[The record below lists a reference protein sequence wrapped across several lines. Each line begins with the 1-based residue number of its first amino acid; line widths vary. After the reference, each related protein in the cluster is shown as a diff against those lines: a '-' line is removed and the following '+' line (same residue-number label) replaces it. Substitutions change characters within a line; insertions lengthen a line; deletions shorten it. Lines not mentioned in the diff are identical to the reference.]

1 MRDPSP
7 TDARMTVISQ
17 PSGSPVLRRPLTR
30 RLLATLAATALALG
44 LAAPAAAVAAPT
56 ATPTPSATAN
66 AAPVLAVAPAA
77 NGILRSGD
85 ALTATATRANPSGGS
100 ALSASAVAL
109 SIGTQAL
116 ADDTAL
122 TRWLDGDATGVTL
135 QQIATGI
142 LDATP
147 SGSQASTTFSVPATD
162 AAVAGRPA
170 GVYPLLARTDDGL
183 SALSVVV
190 VTADGGTPT
199 PLGLVVPI
207 TASPMTRGL
216 LTANE
221 LVDLT
226 AVDGPLSAQLDAVDG
241 TRATLAIDPAIV
253 ASIRALGSSAPPTA
267 VAWLQRL
274 LSLPNERFAL
284 QFGDADLASQLR
296 AGLTAPLAP
305 TSLQSYMTASDFT
318 QPPAV
323 ASPSPDPSATPG
335 QPTLPDLATLLD
347 IGSATPSVY
356 WPASGSAGADTVAA
370 LGGQG
375 TVDAPTRVLVPS
387 STVAGAG
394 EAVPANASVGGVS
407 TPVYDAEVSAAL
419 TRAAGENDT
428 TRRGGD
434 LAAALGYLSFAR
446 AANGDRPVL
455 AVLDRGT
462 DRSRGSLRATMTAV
476 TTAPGFTGTT
486 LDAIAG
492 QPASAISLVDAAID
506 GTRVDDVTNLV
517 ADEQVIDRFATILE
531 QPDLLTGRERAEVL
545 QVLSVGWTGDA
556 ARTAVSDHR
565 AATQTTLNA
574 VGILSSDFRLVSSS
588 APLRPWVRNDLPWPI
603 SVVLAVRPDDARL
616 RVQDR
621 TPVEAQASANTRV
634 EVPVEARLAN
644 GEVSVAL
651 QLYSPTGE
659 PVGAPQVVDVEVR
672 AEWESI
678 GLIVVIVLVV
688 VFLSVGVIRTLA
700 RRRRVAAGQE
710 PEPTPDDEPAD
721 GRAPAEGDALDDPT
735 NAPDVDATDV
745 NAPDV
750 NATEESHP

>member
-1 MRDPSP
+1 
-7 TDARMTVISQ
+7 MTVTSQ

-30 RLLATLAATALALG
+30 RLLATLAASVLAFG
-44 LAAPAAAVAAPT
+44 LAAPAAAVADP
-56 ATPTPSATAN
+56 TPTPSSSPAAAN
-66 AAPVLAVAPAA
+66 PVLSTAPSA

-85 ALTATATRANPSGGS
+85 ALTATASRANPTGNNPLP
-100 ALSASAVAL
+100 AASVTL
-109 SIGTQAL
+109 SIGAQAL
-116 ADDTAL
+116 ADDAAL
-122 TRWLDGDATGVTL
+122 TRWLDGDASGVTL
-135 QQIATGI
+135 QQVAVGT

-147 SGSQASTTFSVPATD
+147 AGAQSTAAFSVPATD
-162 AAVAGRPA
+162 PAVAGRAA

-190 VTADGGTPT
+190 VVADGAAPT
-199 PLGLVVPI
+199 PLGIVVPV
-207 TASPMTRGL
+207 TAAPMTRGL

-221 LVDLT
+221 LADLT

-241 TRATLAIDPAIV
+241 TPATLAVDPAIP
-253 ASIRALGSSAPPTA
+253 AAIRALGSSAPPTA

-296 AGLTAPLAP
+296 SGLATPLTP
-305 TSLQSYMTASDFT
+305 TSLDSYMTASDFA
-318 QPPAV
+318 QPPAI
-323 ASPSPDPSATPG
+323 ASPSPNPSPTAG
-335 QPTLPDLATLLD
+335 QPTLPDMKSLLD
-347 IGSATPSVY
+347 IGAATSSVY

-370 LGGQG
+370 LGALG
-375 TVDAPTRVLVPS
+375 TADAPARVLVPS

-394 EAVPANASVGGVS
+394 ESVPANASVGGVS
-407 TPVYDAEVSAAL
+407 TPVYDSEVSAAL

-428 TRRGGD
+428 TRRGSD
-434 LAAALGYLSFAR
+434 LASALGYLTFAR
-446 AANGDRPVL
+446 TASADRPIL

-476 TTAPGFTGTT
+476 TTAPGFSGTT

-492 QPASAISLVDAAID
+492 QPASEISLVDASVDTA
-506 GTRVDDVTNLV
+506 RVDDVSNLT
-517 ADEQVIDRFATILE
+517 ADEQVIDRFATILD
-531 QPDLLTGRERAEVL
+531 QPELLTGRERAEVL
-545 QVLSVGWTGDA
+545 QVLSVSWTGDA

-565 AATQTTLNA
+565 AATQTTLNS

-588 APLRPWVRNDLPWPI
+588 APLRPWVRNDLPWPV

-644 GEVSVAL
+644 GEVSVGL

-659 PVGAPQVVDVEVR
+659 PVGEPQVVDVEVR

-678 GLIVVIVLVV
+678 GLVVVIALVI

-700 RRRRVAAGQE
+700 RRRRVASGAEE
-710 PEPTPDDEPAD
+710 PESLAENEPAD
-721 GRAPAEGDALDDPT
+721 GRAPAEGD
-735 NAPDVDATDV
+735 DVAHEPAATI
-745 NAPDV
+745 P
-750 NATEESHP
+750 EENRP

>member
-1 MRDPSP
+1 
-7 TDARMTVISQ
+7 MTVTSQ

-30 RLLATLAATALALG
+30 RLLATLAATVLAFG
-44 LAAPAAAVAAPT
+44 LAAPAAAIADP
-56 ATPTPSATAN
+56 TPTPSSSP
-66 AAPVLAVAPAA
+66 AAASAVFSVAPAA

-85 ALTATATRANPSGGS
+85 ALTATASRGNPAGNST
-100 ALSASAVAL
+100 LSAATVTL
-109 SIGTQAL
+109 SIGTQTL
-116 ADDTAL
+116 ADDAAL
-122 TRWLDGDATGVTL
+122 TRWLDGDISGVTL
-135 QQIATGI
+135 QQVGI
-142 LDATP
+142 GTLDATA
-147 SGSQASTTFSVPATD
+147 SGAQSTTAFTVPATD
-162 AAVAGRPA
+162 PAVAGRAA

-183 SALSVVV
+183 SAPSVVV
-190 VTADGGTPT
+190 VVADGAAPT
-199 PLGLVVPI
+199 PLGIVVPV
-207 TASPMTRGL
+207 TAAPMTRGL

-221 LVDLT
+221 LADLT

-241 TRATLAIDPAIV
+241 TRATLAVDPAIP
-253 ASIRALGSSAPPTA
+253 AAIRALGSSAPPTA

-296 AGLTAPLAP
+296 AGLAAPLAP
-305 TSLQSYMTASDFT
+305 TSLESYMTASDFT

-323 ASPSPDPSATPG
+323 ASPSPNPSPTSG
-335 QPTLPDLATLLD
+335 QPTLPDLKSLLD

-370 LGGQG
+370 LGGLG
-375 TVDAPTRVLVPS
+375 TTDAPTRVLVPS

-394 EAVPANASVGGVS
+394 ESVPANASVGGVS
-407 TPVYDAEVSAAL
+407 TPVYDSEVSAAL

-428 TRRGGD
+428 TLRGSD
-434 LAAALGYLSFAR
+434 LAAALGYLTFAR
-446 AANGDRPVL
+446 TGSADRPIL

-476 TTAPGFTGTT
+476 TTAPGFSGTT

-492 QPASAISLVDAAID
+492 QPASEISLVDASVDTA
-506 GTRVDDVTNLV
+506 RVDDVNNLT

-531 QPDLLTGRERAEVL
+531 QPELLTGRERAEVL
-545 QVLSVGWTGDA
+545 QVLNVSWTGDA

-565 AATQTTLNA
+565 AATQTTLTS

-588 APLRPWVRNDLPWPI
+588 APLRPWVRNDLPWPV
-603 SVVLAVRPDDARL
+603 SVVLTVRPDDARL

-659 PVGAPQVVDVEVR
+659 PVGEPQVVDVEVR

-678 GLIVVIVLVV
+678 GLVVVIALVV
-688 VFLSVGVIRTLA
+688 VFLSVGVVRTLA
-700 RRRRVAAGQE
+700 RRRRVANGAEE
-710 PEPTPDDEPAD
+710 PETSAADEPAD
-721 GRAPAEGDALDDPT
+721 GRAPAEGDDVEPESPT
-735 NAPDVDATDV
+735 SPTV
-745 NAPDV
+745 P
-750 NATEESHP
+750 EENRP